1 LFIPGP
7 FWEPNFVQAR
17 NLSRGRGFVT
27 IYELHRIWNQSICH
41 QLISRRGN
49 RTSLAHA
56 FGATLALL
64 SAAALMLAALSGA
77 ATKRGTAGPDTLNG
91 TAAGD
96 TLSGLGAADTLNG
109 RGGPDKLTGGPG
121 GDKLTGGPAA
131 DKLFG
136 DAGNDRLLARD
147 GSADTVNCGS
157 GSGDVAVVDASDKV
171 AGNCERVE
179 APVLDQPPAPVP
191 AAPRVDPPAEPEGP
205 AKEEPE
211 KESPG
216 EEDPEVE
223 YEERPLAMFPAG
235 HGWTGVNGKFQD
247 AGPPFDVNGTRS
259 FRVGSMGVGTTA
271 VASSPE
277 LPKINLK
284 QAHVTV
290 QGLVSFSNRLQTVKL
305 RLSSGDIATNYAEA
319 TVWQED
325 FDPIILGSTFEFQS
339 LARGDFAVTGSV
351 DWSKIN
357 RAQLLVTDNGT
368 GETAFYVA
376 GIYAVPDD
384 QQKATISF
392 AFDDGDATTYT
403 RALKK
408 LSTYRYPASAYIIAD
423 TVGNPGFVTLEQL
436 HQLRDLHHWEIG
448 GHSLT
453 IASHNLPNGL
463 DSLEP
468 EALKTEMDGLRDW
481 LYENG
486 FSRASFAYPK
496 GAAAPR
502 VRHYVER
509 DYCAGR
515 VTAKGPETLP
525 PRDEYILR
533 GWSINGLE
541 QDQADVED
549 VVDKAVADG
558 TWAMLSFHDIVGG
571 APAASTDFNDDEFE
585 AVVDYVHDL
594 QQQGKLKVRT
604 VGDAVAPHCSD

>member
-1 LFIPGP
+1 MLP
-7 FWEPNFVQAR
+7 A
-17 NLSRGRGFVT
+17 
-27 IYELHRIWNQSICH
+27 
-41 QLISRRGN
+41 
-49 RTSLAHA
+49 LA
-56 FGATLALL
+56 
-64 SAAALMLAALSGA
+64 GA
-77 ATKRGTAGPDTLNG
+77 ATKRGTAGPDTLTG
-91 TAAGD
+91 TAAAD

-131 DKLFG
+131 DKLLG

-157 GSGDVAVVDASDKV
+157 GSDDVAVVDASDKV
-171 AGNCERVE
+171 AANCEEVE
-179 APVLDQPPAPVP
+179 APVLDQPPAPDP
-191 AAPRVDPPAEPEGP
+191 GPAPRLDPPAEPG
-205 AKEEPE
+205 KEEPE
-211 KESPG
+211 KENPG

-223 YEERPLAMFPAG
+223 YEERPLAMFPSG
-235 HGWTGVNGKFQD
+235 HGWTGVNGKFSD
-247 AGPPFDVNGTRS
+247 AGAPFIVNGDRS
-259 FRVGSMGVGTTA
+259 FRIGSAGTGTTA

-277 LPKINLK
+277 LEKVNLK

-305 RLSSGDIATNYAEA
+305 RLSSGNIATDYAEA

-376 GIYAVPDD
+376 GIYAVPDH

-392 AFDDGDATTYT
+392 AFDDGDASTFT
-403 RALKK
+403 RAVKK
-408 LSTYRYPASAYIIAD
+408 LSTYRYPATSYVIAD
-423 TVGNPGFVTLEQL
+423 TVGTGGFLTLEQL

-448 GHSLT
+448 GHALH

-468 EALKTEMDGLRDW
+468 EPLKEEMDGLRDW
-481 LYENG
+481 LSENG

-502 VRHYVER
+502 VRHYVQR

-541 QDQADVED
+541 SGQEDVEQAI
-549 VVDKAVADG
+549 DKAVADG
-558 TWAMLSFHDIVGG
+558 TWLMLSFHDLVGG
-571 APAASTDFNDDEFE
+571 TPAQTTDFNDDEFE
-585 AVVDYVHDL
+585 AVVDYVHAL
-594 QQQGKLKVRT
+594 QIQGKLKVRT
-604 VGDAVAPHCSD
+604 VGDAVAPHCAD